1 MAPTTM
7 PPAARDTFGHSSPPS
22 SQVIMGE
29 KDAIEHSA
37 EHEDMIA
44 HRKQFVPW
52 AFVFQVI
59 LIILF
64 GTLCEYSDSALSY
77 GSDVNDDVQ
86 TEVDHYYPFY
96 QDVHVMIFIG
106 FGFLMTFLK
115 KYTFSSVGMNFLIAA
130 FAIQWS
136 MIVNGVG
143 HNVYE
148 GHPKSSI
155 SLGIINLITSDF
167 AAGAVLITFGAVLG
181 KTSPLQMLIVVVF
194 ELLFYTVNE
203 VIGASILGAV
213 DMGGSIFVHTFGAY
227 FGLALSRAIST
238 PAKKGDGT
246 IKDHPANGSSY
257 TSDTFA
263 MIGTLFLWMFWPSFN
278 GALAQQSQQH
288 RVIINTVLALCACCI
303 AAFFTDAMLRPH
315 NKFDMVS
322 IQNAT
327 LAGGVAVGSSSD
339 LVIQPWGA
347 LTVGAVAGA
356 FSVVGY
362 VHIQPYLARKFNLD
376 DTCGVHN
383 LHGLPGIIGA
393 LGGAISAATASDRA
407 YGSSIGL
414 VFPRRAPKEV
424 TDDMTSAGIE
434 AGDGLSAS
442 EQASIQ
448 VAALFITLG
457 FAIVGGTIVGMII
470 KSPMFLPP
478 SSQHPEIKEY
488 GKSSSRTYHYD
499 DTVYW
504 ETPEEDEKEARDE
517 EEALEAE
524 HSLEMIKLEIK
535 RQEEKRETLE
545 TFLNQIQTD
554 KKEKSALLEADDISA
569 A

>member
-1 MAPTTM
+1 M
-7 PPAARDTFGHSSPPS
+7 
-22 SQVIMGE
+22 
-29 KDAIEHSA
+29 SA
-37 EHEDMIA
+37 EHEEMNA

-52 AFVFQVI
+52 AFTFQVI
-59 LIILF
+59 MIILF
-64 GTLCEYSDSALSY
+64 GSLCTYSNSALSY
-77 GSDVNDDVQ
+77 GSDVGDDVQ

-96 QDVHVMIFIG
+96 QDVHVMIFVG

-148 GHPKSSI
+148 GHPKESI

-167 AAGAVLITFGAVLG
+167 AAGAVLISYGAVLG
-181 KTSPLQMLIVVVF
+181 ETSPLQMLIVVIF
-194 ELLFYTVNE
+194 ELLFYTTNE

-238 PAKKGDGT
+238 PEKRGDGS
-246 IKDHPANGSSY
+246 IKEHPKNGSSY

-263 MIGTLFLWMFWPSFN
+263 MVGTLFLWMFWPSFN
-278 GALAQQSQQH
+278 GALAEESQQH
-288 RVIINTVLALCACCI
+288 RVIINTVLALCSCCI
-303 AAFFTDAMLRPH
+303 SAFFTDALLRPD

-347 LTVGAVAGA
+347 LTVGAVAGVA
-356 FSVVGY
+356 SVCGY
-362 VHIQPYLARKFNLD
+362 VHVQPYLARKFDLD

-424 TDDMTSAGIE
+424 TDDMTAAGIE
-434 AGDGLSAS
+434 PGDGLSAS
-442 EQASIQ
+442 EQASVQ

-470 KSPMFLPP
+470 KHPWFLPP
-478 SSQHPEIKEY
+478 STNHPEIKEY
-488 GKSSSRTYHYD
+488 GKSSNRIHHYD
-499 DTVYW
+499 DEVYW
-504 ETPEEDEKEARDE
+504 ETPEEGDEEANDE
-517 EEALEAE
+517 EEALVKE
-524 HSLEMIKLEIK
+524 HTLEMVKLEIK
-535 RQEEKRETLE
+535 RQEERRKALEDDLKILGTGNLSSETV
-545 TFLNQIQTD
+545 
-554 KKEKSALLEADDISA
+554 DDNDDNIA
-569 A
+569 